1 MSLKK
6 KLILSVVSVSAVL
19 AVATVGIFLLLSSIH
34 LKDSVEEEYERVFR
48 TYKFILKTSAQSY
61 SEVSFPIKDC
71 KPKRADFFSTLTT
84 EGIVVGRVRDCRFYG
99 TYLHRVI
106 DLTSGLQDL
115 RWLILYDRDVLERI
129 TEKQPEFMDRFIR
142 NRLLMDNFVLE
153 GSYDPELLGYLNN
166 FSGYTLVKNYSLLIM
181 DFPLTV
187 YPSVPI
193 GRLIFVKDFSAELK
207 DVLFTPVV
215 FMVYTILLVTVL
227 SAILFILFNR
237 IVKDIYMLRHMAYKF
252 KELDFSD
259 IQKLSDHLRKEKT
272 RDEMFYLKRSI
283 LTMAQEL
290 ESLINQLQGEKEKL
304 EEIAYTDPLTGLY
317 NRRFFFE
324 EAKKLYELAKRH
336 NEPFSIIMMDVDN
349 FKRVNDEY
357 GHDVGDMVLKKLAE
371 VIKNSVRASDIAAR
385 FGGEE
390 FIIALPKTDEEG
402 AVLVAERIRQEFKK
416 SKVVVDSLEVR
427 TTVSVGVSTYRGD
440 QTLDQLIKEADEALY
455 RAKKTG
461 KDKVVTY
468 TEIAQ
473 ETG

>member
-48 TYKFILKTSAQSY
+48 TYKFILRTSAQSY

-129 TEKQPEFMDRFIR
+129 TEKQPEFMDKFIG

-153 GSYDPELLGYLNN
+153 GSYDPELLRYLNN